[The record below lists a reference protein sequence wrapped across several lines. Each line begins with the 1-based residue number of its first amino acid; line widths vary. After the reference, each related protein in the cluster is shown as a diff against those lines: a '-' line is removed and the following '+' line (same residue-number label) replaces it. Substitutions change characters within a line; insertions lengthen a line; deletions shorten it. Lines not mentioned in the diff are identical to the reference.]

1 MKVLLYHQKFG
12 TSPEI
17 AVQRAQRRARR
28 FRKTIWWDA
37 GTLLFIIAAAVW
49 LHPYAVQL
57 SQIPMLRCFLP
68 ITTSVW
74 EQCKLLCYPA
84 FLVTVPRYLTM
95 GDLQKGILTTCA
107 EGLLQAI
114 SLLIAGLFTVQGI
127 IGSRPFWLETAMLC
141 ACGVFLTWYLY
152 RRADHQKHGNL
163 LGMILLLLMEGA
175 LIWFTAYPPDLGL
188 FSA

>member
-1 MKVLLYHQKFG
+1 MKVLLYHQKFDAA
-12 TSPEI
+12 PEI

-28 FRKTIWWDA
+28 IRKTIWWDT
-37 GTLLFIIAAAVW
+37 GVLLLITAAAVW

-68 ITTSVW
+68 INRSVW

-84 FLVTVPRYLTM
+84 FLVAVLRYLTM
-95 GDLQKGILTTCA
+95 GDLQKGILTTYA
-107 EGLLQAI
+107 EGLLRTVP
-114 SLLIAGLFTVQGI
+114 LLIAGLFTLQGI
-127 IGSRPFWLETAMLC
+127 IGTLPFWLESAMLC
-141 ACGVFLTWYLY
+141 AFGAYLSWYLY
-152 RRADHQKHGNL
+152 RHADHQKHGNL
-163 LGMILLLLMEGA
+163 PGMLLLLLLEGA